1 MRASLFVV
9 PLLLASAG
17 LAQAP
22 GTVVVMSPGN
32 HCPVG
37 MTAQREA
44 YGRTEWIVSLEDSR
58 DVASVGARRGANTGV
73 YVELNAL
80 RTRPMSKVKVAVDFT
95 KPVPGVMPVDGKVS
109 EVPDLRKTFEV
120 AANEGSAR
128 ELSASLLVGSVVF
141 VTRVHLLGITYADG
155 STWAPAEGAGCS
167 VRPSL
172 LLSVEAR

>member
-1 MRASLFVV
+1 MRTSLFIA
-9 PLLLASAG
+9 PLILASAAV
-17 LAQAP
+17 AQAP
-22 GTVVVMSPGN
+22 ANVVLMFPGS

-44 YGRTEWIVSLEDSR
+44 YGRTEWVVSLEDSR
-58 DVASVGARRGANTGV
+58 DLASVGAKHGANTGV
-73 YVELNAL
+73 YVELNAS
-80 RTRPMSKVKVAVDFT
+80 RTKPMSRVKVAVDFT
-95 KPVPGVMPVDGKVS
+95 KPVAGVMPVDGKVS

-128 ELSASLLVGSVVF
+128 ELSASLLVGQVVF

-155 STWAPAEGAGCS
+155 STWAPAEGSSCS

-172 LLSVEAR
+172 LMPVEAR